1 MIANKILI
9 ELQAGGYDVLP
20 WPPAS
25 QLEDCDGP
33 WLWQGGVKDGVEY
46 YPEDRDIGW
55 FDNQQGGIDCE
66 GEFPVGI
73 EAPISFDNDDCGG
86 M

>member
-1 MIANKILI
+1 VSWARDILI
-9 ELQAGGYDVLP
+9 ELRAGGYDVLP

-25 QLEDCDGP
+25 QLEDCDSGYAVVVGN
-33 WLWQGGVKDGVEY
+33 QDI
-46 YPEDRDIGW
+46 DIGW

-66 GEFPVGI
+66 GPRPLGCDSTET
-73 EAPISFDNDDCGG
+73 FDNDDCGG